1 MVLRRDK
8 QKTAGKAALE
18 QALGIL
24 ERLEALLWA
33 ESTKAKRDRVELRRA
48 ASMDASGIT
57 AAQAKVAELVAA
69 RRTNREVASELFI
82 SPRPWRRICRGST
95 ASLESPLEA
104 NRPTAGSPERID
116 RSPDSP
122 PKVDVQPGR
131 ASNPGGLR
139 DQLPAVE
146 ALYRSWSYAFSDR
159 CAAERATTVESSR
172 PAKVLVRL
180 MCRLVA

>member
-1 MVLRRDK
+1 LQEHQRAAWPFELTRTLRAQGMVLRRDK

-18 QALGIL
+18 QALDIL

-104 NRPTAGSPERID
+104 NSPNSWLARADRPIPRQSAEGRCPARPSQQSRWSEGPVTSR
-116 RSPDSP
+116 RSAIPI
-122 PKVDVQPGR
+122 VELCV
-131 ASNPGGLR
+131 LR
-139 DQLPAVE
+139 PL
-146 ALYRSWSYAFSDR
+146 
-159 CAAERATTVESSR
+159 CG
-172 PAKVLVRL
+172 
-180 MCRLVA
+180 